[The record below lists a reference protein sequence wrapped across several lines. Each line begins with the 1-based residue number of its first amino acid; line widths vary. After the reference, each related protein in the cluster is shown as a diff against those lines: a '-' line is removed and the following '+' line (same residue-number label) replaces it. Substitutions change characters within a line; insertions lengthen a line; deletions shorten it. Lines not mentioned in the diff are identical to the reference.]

1 MKKALLGCAGATLV
15 LFLVAGGAIYYFAKP
30 FVSDYIGGI
39 TQLSELAEMNERIE
53 NKASYMPPSD
63 EELSNEQVERFL
75 QVQRQ
80 MREEMGRR
88 FDELKAKYEHIEQ
101 EGRDANYREILGA
114 WHDLSDLFLEAKRTQ
129 VEALNE
135 QGFSLEEYD
144 WVRTA
149 VYRAAHMEIPRQ
161 RLDELVEAARDGEE
175 RVESA
180 EAYQTD
186 GVPEH
191 NRSLVEPYAEELQEN
206 AGLAWFG
213 L

>member
-1 MKKALLGCAGATLV
+1 MKKALLGCAGVALV

-39 TQLSELAEMNERIE
+39 TQLAELTEMNERIE
-53 NKASYMPPSD
+53 NKASYTPPED
-63 EELSNEQVERFL
+63 EELSRAQVERFL

-80 MREEMGRR
+80 MKEEMGRR

-101 EGRDANYREILGA
+101 EGRDANYREVLGA
-114 WHDLSDLFLEAKRTQ
+114 WRDLSDLFLEAKRTQ
-129 VEALNE
+129 VDALNE

-149 VYRAAHMEIPRQ
+149 VYRAASMEIPTQ
-161 RLDELVEAARDGEE
+161 RFDELIEAAKDEGE
-175 RVESA
+175 RAESV
-180 EAYQTD
+180 EAYQADT
-186 GVPEH
+186 VPEQ